1 MYKRI
6 LILFTVFMAAFCFSF
21 FSIDFISTKNNLR
34 EAASNQQSYK
44 LKISDVRGTIYDCR
58 NIPLVNSHKKL
69 VAAVIPSVESLSIL
83 TPVVSEGKKEELY
96 KKCSGNIPF
105 IIEVEK
111 KVESPGV
118 KVFEVPVR
126 YYGVTLAAHVIGYIS
141 GDKKGV
147 SGIEKAY
154 DEYLSGK
161 NQSISVK
168 YDIDA
173 SGKNLP
179 GGENNIIEDKSYCIS
194 KGIVLNIDS
203 RIQAIAEECANKYMN
218 RGAILITEVPDCQI
232 RASAS
237 FPSFLPQDVSS
248 YLQDKDSPLLNRT
261 LCSFNLGS
269 IFKLVTSAASLKKG
283 ASEEILYD
291 CQGADEVEDVK
302 FKCFN
307 SKKHGLINMEQ
318 AIAYSCNGY
327 FIELI
332 KNVISKEDLV
342 NMSREFGLGRELM
355 FAEGI
360 NSDSGKLPSIE
371 SLDNIKT
378 LANFSFGQ
386 GKLLATPLQISALIN
401 SIASNGMYTKPKLI
415 KGFAGE
421 NMKLLKKDMY
431 LDLQKKERILPE
443 SIALKLKSFMKASVD
458 YGTSAKGKPEN
469 IPENVEVAAKTSTA
483 QTGIIE
489 NGKRV
494 EQSWFAGFFPYD
506 KPKYSVVI
514 LSEAGSG
521 GGESAGPIFKEI
533 VERMYKEIPEIFIEY

>member
-105 IIEVEK
+105 TIEVEK

>member
-6 LILFTVFMAAFCFSF
+6 LILFTIFMAAFCFSF

-69 VAAVIPSVESLSIL
+69 IAAVIPSVESLSIL
-83 TPVVSEGKKEELY
+83 TPIVPESKKEDLY

-105 IIEVEK
+105 TIEVEK

-203 RIQAIAEECANKYMN
+203 RIQAIVEECANKYMN
-218 RGAILITEVPDCQI
+218 RGAVLITEVPDCQI

-237 FPSFLPQDVSS
+237 LPSFLPQDVSS

-342 NMSREFGLGRELM
+342 NMSREFGLGKELM

-371 SLDNIKT
+371 SLENIKT

-386 GKLLATPLQISALIN
+386 GKLLATPLQIAALIN
-401 SIASNGMYTKPKLI
+401 SIASNGVYTKPKLI

-458 YGTSAKGKPEN
+458 YGTSSKGRPEN

-506 KPKYSVVI
+506 KPKYSIVI